1 MTGWTGRS
9 HTLFQKLLDHM
20 TMHDHTYTVIQK
32 RRFGM
37 IQARNLLCKF
47 ARNFKKNIGFHTWWG
62 NNEWRVSIWS
72 NLHLKKGL
80 VNSKQLLPS
89 DIAFIGKLWMATLKA
104 VSPHEDSNSTT
115 YLSQQYHRI
124 IPYLSAISCRL
135 ATLGI
140 HEHPHKEKHRTS
152 KNPPASA
159 SFS

>member
-47 ARNFKKNIGFHTWWG
+47 ARNFKKTWG
-62 NNEWRVSIWS
+62 SIKPPS
-72 NLHLKKGL
+72 KKGPCQL
-80 VNSKQLLPS
+80 QTTAFGCFWLTKSQLLPS

-124 IPYLSAISCRL
+124 IPYPSAISCRL
-135 ATLGI
+135 PLESMSI
-140 HEHPHKEKHRTS
+140 RTR
-152 KNPPASA
+152 KNTELRKTHLHLPASRN
-159 SFS
+159 S